1 MISFLMVLIRV
12 TNKDF
17 FRLHRLLPQFYSV
30 PNFKQAHVRQYQT
43 GIIFESDPAEPKKRN
58 PKKTETPL
66 NMGESPWEIGKI
78 TINIKAKNNDTY
90 NLVGFAQSG

>member
-1 MISFLMVLIRV
+1 MVLIRV

-17 FRLHRLLPQFYSV
+17 SITSPTTSQFLLG

-43 GIIFESDPAEPKKRN
+43 GNNIESDPAEPKVKRN

-66 NMGESPWEIGKI
+66 KMGESLGDGK
-78 TINIKAKNNDTY
+78 NHD
-90 NLVGFAQSG
+90 